1 MHENAFPSYKDIPRL
16 VCQDPDG
23 LVFKPHDGKICYR
36 WRCPKKK
43 EHRVQRH
50 GETNKRRDHLQ
61 LASDSVAPRPFRS
74 TAPPREKEGRK
85 EREQRTRDDRERERD
100 RPKRFK
106 LMRRLGAFQRYFST
120 ISELNTH
127 QFLGTSQIRVVLST
141 RSGRRKTQNAR

>member
-1 MHENAFPSYKDIPRL
+1 MKTPFPRIKTSPD
-16 VCQDPDG
+16 QDPDG

-43 EHRVQRH
+43 EHRAQRH

-85 EREQRTRDDRERERD
+85 EREQRTRDDREREGS
-100 RPKRFK
+100 PE
-106 LMRRLGAFQRYFST
+106 A
-120 ISELNTH
+120 
-127 QFLGTSQIRVVLST
+127 V
-141 RSGRRKTQNAR
+141 

>member
-1 MHENAFPSYKDIPRL
+1 MHENAFPPYKDIPRL

-23 LVFKPHDGKICYR
+23 LVFKPHDGKICNR

-43 EHRVQRH
+43 EHRAQRH

-85 EREQRTRDDRERERD
+85 EREQRTRDDRERER
-100 RPKRFK
+100 
-106 LMRRLGAFQRYFST
+106 GIA
-120 ISELNTH
+120 
-127 QFLGTSQIRVVLST
+127 
-141 RSGRRKTQNAR
+141 RSGLN